1 MVRVWCAWVAFAGA
15 PRVVAR
21 THREDRSRA
30 HARSPCLAVRACV
43 IFDWFS
49 GKLADLTN
57 RRLLLAGACVL
68 WSGATAAMSL
78 CRSFEQLLV
87 TRVVAGV
94 GQAFNAPCAYPLL
107 LQLYGPG
114 HRSTVNG
121 AFAVGTYVGA
131 ALSSLSLGMAA
142 EIGWRATSLFS
153 GALGALAAVS
163 LYQASGEA
171 RAAGISEGSLC
182 GGGGPSRAAA
192 GRRDAGLG
200 GSYRGEADDVLSEG
214 WEESMGLLDGPPASR
229 ASWGRS
235 GSSSLNRGGLDGLD
249 GEDVSDHEQEA
260 PHAAPAAVLKPVL
273 RAHHLDPPTLLANS
287 VRARRV

>member
-1 MVRVWCAWVAFAGA
+1 MKIFLVRT
-15 PRVVAR
+15 RAR
-21 THREDRSRA
+21 PA
-30 HARSPCLAVRACV
+30 LLCVRALF
-43 IFDWFS
+43 FDWFS

-114 HRSTVNG
+114 RRSTVNG

-163 LYQASGEA
+163 LYEASGEA

-182 GGGGPSRAAA
+182 GGGGGEGGPSTAAA

-235 GSSSLNRGGLDGLD
+235 GSSSLNRGELDGLG
-249 GEDVSDHEQEA
+249 GEGVSDHEQEA
-260 PHAAPAAVLKPVL
+260 PHAAPAALQKPVF
-273 RAHHLDPPTLLANS
+273 RAHHLDPPTLLANG
-287 VRARRV
+287 VARAPCW